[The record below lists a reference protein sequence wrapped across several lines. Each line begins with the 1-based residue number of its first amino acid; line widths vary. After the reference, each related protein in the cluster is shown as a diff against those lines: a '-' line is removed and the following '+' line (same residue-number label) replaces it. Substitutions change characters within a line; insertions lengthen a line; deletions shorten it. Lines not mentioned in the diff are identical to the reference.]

1 MKKLEI
7 KIEDGIE
14 KPDYTGKNILTG
26 ETMKSL
32 RNMKAGQSFTVK
44 TESHK
49 LTVQLYGRKIG
60 KVFSSRKI
68 YEGNTKGKNTPY
80 HFRIWCE
87 SGKPKPLAKTN
98 YESQKSIV
106 KNFGSLT
113 KGNVSDGDGDATT
126 RHRVSND
133 VLAMAEL
140 RADNKRIVEDLD
152 KIKQILKEE
161 LKHDVEN
168 YNTLNED
175 ASN

>member
-49 LTVQLYGRKIG
+49 LTVQMYGRKIG